1 MSGNNNIM
9 EHGTLLHDLIL
20 KRNIQEMGSAADAK
34 LSWLRSQIIGQ
45 VADVH
50 TPFGKRKLTYADH
63 TASGRCLYYI
73 EDYIIKNILPFY
85 GISELLRNTHTSDS
99 YVGDQTM
106 KNVNEAAKYVK
117 KCLGGTEDDALIFC
131 GSGTTAS
138 IKRLQEVMG
147 IAIPSVLKEKV
158 VNSCLGS
165 AERWVV
171 FIGPYEH
178 HSNLLSWRQSLAE
191 VIEIGLDEEGL
202 MDMDALKLQLQFY
215 QNTGRPMLGSFS
227 ACSNVTGICSDT
239 RSLSR
244 LLHQFGAFVC
254 FDFATSG
261 PYVDIDMRSTAVDG
275 YDAITLSPHKFLGG
289 PGSPG
294 ILLMN
299 KALYQLKYSPP
310 STCGGGTV
318 DYVNSFDEK
327 DTLYVSDIEEREH
340 AGTPQIIQRV
350 KAALAFQVKEY
361 VGYKIIS
368 EKEHEYIDRALE
380 RLLKNQN
387 IRVLGNTKVERQAIL
402 SFLVYTITSSPN
414 VEHVNGKADG
424 IMHLSS
430 EISKKRDKPLNGNFV
445 AKLLNDLFGIQA
457 RGGCAC
463 AGPYGHHLIGI
474 DKPLSKEI
482 RSAIEMGYIG
492 VKSGWT
498 RVSFPYYMSNEEFEF
513 ILSAI
518 EFIAIYGQRFLPF
531 YHFNW
536 NTGSWKFN
544 IDVIKE
550 TFLKENN
557 CKLCTS
563 FANNA
568 LKVVLQDKIKNLG
581 TPEIIECKTKDDTR
595 LSEYTYYMETAKHIG
610 DMLPKFPSRGSVP
623 NNINP
628 NNIWF
633 RV

>member
-1 MSGNNNIM
+1 M
-9 EHGTLLHDLIL
+9 ENVTLLHDLL
-20 KRNIQEMGSAADAK
+20 LQKNLPQNIDSAADAK
-34 LSWLRSQIIGQ
+34 LNWLRSQVIGQ
-45 VADVH
+45 NATIH

-73 EDYIIKNILPFY
+73 EDYIVKNVLPFY
-85 GISELLRNTHTSDS
+85 GNTHTSDS
-99 YVGDQTM
+99 YVGDRTM
-106 KNVNEAAKYVK
+106 KNYHEAAKFVK
-117 KCLGGTEDDALIFC
+117 KCLGGTQGDALLFC

-147 IAIPSVLKEKV
+147 IAIPSNLREKV

-171 FIGPYEH
+171 FVGPYEH

-191 VIEIGLDEEGL
+191 VIEIGFDDEGL
-202 MDMDALKLQLQFY
+202 MDINDLKLQLQFY
-215 QNTGRPMLGSFS
+215 QTTGRPMLGSFS

-244 LLHQFGAFVC
+244 LLHQFGAFAC
-254 FDFATSG
+254 FDFAASG
-261 PYVDIDMRSTAVDG
+261 PYVDIDMRSAAVDG

-294 ILLMN
+294 IILMN

-327 DTLYVSDIEEREH
+327 ETLYVSDIEEREH
-340 AGTPQIIQRV
+340 AGTPEIIQRV

-361 VGYKIIS
+361 VGYKIIA
-368 EKEHEYIDRALE
+368 EKEHTYIERALK
-380 RLLKNQN
+380 RLLINPK
-387 IRVLGNTKVERQAIL
+387 IRVLGNIKVQRQAIL
-402 SFLVYTITSSPN
+402 SFLVYTVTSSADI
-414 VEHVNGKADG
+414 EHVNRKSEDE
-424 IMHLSS
+424 IHRSS
-430 EISKKRDKPLNGNFV
+430 ETGDKRDKPLDGNFV

-463 AGPYGHHLIGI
+463 AAPYGHYLIGI
-474 DKPLSKEI
+474 GKPLSKEI
-482 RSAIEMGYIG
+482 RSAVEKGYIG
-492 VKSGWT
+492 VKPGWT

-513 ILSAI
+513 IISAI

-536 NTGSWKFN
+536 NTGNWKFKT
-544 IDVIKE
+544 DVFKE
-550 TFLKENN
+550 ALLKENSRN
-557 CKLCTS
+557 TH
-563 FANNA
+563 
-568 LKVVLQDKIKNLG
+568 
-581 TPEIIECKTKDDTR
+581 
-595 LSEYTYYMETAKHIG
+595 LSEYAYYLEVAKHIG
-610 DMLPKFPSRGSVP
+610 DILPKFPSRCSVP
-623 NNINP
+623 TSINP
-628 NNIWF
+628 DKIWF